1 MADKKITYSV
11 GFKADQ
17 SGLETIR
24 KSLQEISNLGVTQFK
39 LETGKSKEELDKIKA
54 AAEDVQDA
62 LTSAFNVNLNTLDLT
77 KFSQEVKRTQ
87 GSFSNLAQ
95 TMNSAGRTGQAAFSD
110 LLGTILTT
118 KDAIQGTN
126 KLLNSM
132 ANTFFNTIKWSISS
146 SVLNAFTGSIQRA
159 WSYTKNLDESL
170 NNIRIVTE
178 KSNDEMELF
187 AKNANKAAK
196 SLGAATTSYTNAAL
210 IYYQQGLGEADV
222 QARTQTTIKAANVT
236 GQSAAE
242 VSEQLTAVWNG
253 YKVVAEEAELYVDKL
268 AAVAATT
275 AADLEELSDGM
286 SKVAS
291 AANAMGVDI
300 DQLSAQLSTI
310 VSVTRQDASVVGTA
324 LKTIFS
330 RMGDLKVD
338 GVDEFGVS
346 LGDVSGQLQQMGI
359 QVLDQQGNLRDM
371 GTVIEE
377 VAAKWG
383 TWTDAQQQAAAV
395 AIAGKRQY
403 NNLIALFENWDMY
416 ESALNT
422 SQTSE
427 GTLQKQQ
434 DIYMDSIEARL
445 TKLRAASEGL
455 FTNLIDSESTKNL
468 IDVLTWLVEA
478 LDTVAK
484 GLGGLGNI
492 LQMVGGIA
500 TRMFSSQI
508 TQGIGQMY
516 TNHQTNKFNNAQAAA
531 AAELGLSLDKN
542 TTTEGQRKAIEI
554 GAERIRL
561 AKLLTEEEK
570 NHYNILIKQTLDQ
583 EKQKKLIEETIN
595 LKKKEVAA
603 LTGTDT
609 SKMSAKELAE
619 QYRAQAQASRDAAIT
634 VANGQESKTLA
645 DRRAVLDQINS
656 ASLTAENSGALGGLN
671 EKYGKAL
678 KAIEKGTFK
687 ATRHQESFNNYL
699 KEAEALL
706 SKNANELEDN
716 ARQSEKLAQE
726 TKELNAAE
734 KARNLDL
741 KRMDQAAHFK
751 TLTNQIT
758 NLIGNLT
765 MLASA
770 YSMVSNAISIWKDEE
785 LSLEEKL
792 TQSIP
797 VILSVVGT
805 VLGIVLPAF
814 ATVKTTANN
823 TAKSIEK
830 SFAKITLVLTA
841 VMAIA
846 AAGAAITKGVKE
858 AFFEE
863 TAAEKSAKKFEE
875 AKKSA
880 ESAKTAV
887 EDLRNEYDTLLSS
900 INKYQEGRNA
910 LDQMAEGTEAWNNKV
925 AELNQQVTDL
935 LLKYPQLAEHID
947 YVNGVATVSQAG
959 WDELKEIQ
967 KEKLSLAERG
977 ASMAGI
983 SQRVAQGNSQR
994 ENLLQNIRTNSLKE
1008 HGTMSDGSA
1017 AALTGGLAAGGAAIG
1032 GIIGTVVPVIGNAI
1046 GAAGGAIIGAAAGAV
1061 VGIVRTVVDEVDAK
1075 ISREKNEAAAKEIG
1089 EVIDSIASIKD
1100 ENKREEAKNALAAAT
1115 TKEEIKAIE
1124 GLSNISDRAAEA
1136 ILANKDAIDQNIA
1149 ATIENT
1155 KALDVMAKT
1164 YLQGLAVEYGF
1175 EGTEANVFADLS
1187 KDNVSK
1193 EDFDRSEYLK
1203 HYVIAG
1209 KGETVADENIGNKIN
1224 TSNDKK
1230 YAAIAVNEWI
1240 KKAYGIEGTV
1250 TANDMDDLTY
1260 QKFEDKQFTLSDG
1273 RVVTGRQIREAAV
1286 DAEIEEEIK
1295 KKATVDADT
1304 IQSLKNQNKDT
1315 RLAYFMNGYIGAEW
1329 KGKTLSNLS
1338 TLLSEANGVSGV
1350 NTSAIRDAIR
1360 AEKTAIDNFRSQY
1373 GLTAISQNAFDEMTA
1388 ADRKELQLAL
1398 TKAEE
1403 AQRKEDLLQVLQQY
1417 ADDPEKFA
1425 QVSRQ
1430 AAGVDFSNKFTAA
1443 DFFFKHT
1450 EEIQTKIR
1458 KQELDYFKTI
1468 NAELEKNHKLMERTI
1483 GLERQSLLDRQV
1495 ALEKESQLQAQNNA
1509 AEARQVLDTY
1519 LAAHGESGT
1528 FLNADGTVNVK
1539 AVNDK
1544 IATLDEE
1551 IDAQEI
1557 EYLNN
1562 ILAYWDK
1569 VIETENAAQEAI
1581 DKVIDAQIAAYNYQ
1595 YEMLQHLLDMSQ
1607 KFKEFYADM
1616 DRLGEGWGA
1625 FSEESLLER
1634 FNEAAEA
1641 FAKGSLSNIDIYID
1655 KVTTEVGWLEGK
1667 NTFSGTLADRNTQSA
1682 YQNNITKKEQEL
1694 SNINN
1699 ELTQA
1704 NSQLNAASQT
1714 YTEANSVLQMYSNSK
1729 KIEEDWAKVYAMKGA
1744 TDRARIIQIL
1754 EPYNK
1759 SNDPTELIFD
1769 EELAYDPNNVNYES
1783 TARYYAGKYMFTP
1796 FLEAYINN
1804 MSKYYDK
1811 LKKVDEY
1818 QALYDEQ
1825 AKVVEQAWYDKEDQ
1839 KKIVDEYS
1847 QRKAALEAEIA
1858 AEKAKM
1864 EEWIQNNSTMTF
1876 AKALGIDTQQFLKD
1890 GSIDFS
1896 ALEVE
1901 MVNKNP
1907 FMDFETGTINTSKL
1921 SSEIESDFDT
1931 VMDKLSGLK
1940 DALSEMYNIWI
1951 DSQKQLMQ
1959 LYDQEIQKLTS
1970 VNSILKSS
1978 ADLWQLVGN
1987 GSEAVNNIYMQMAK
2001 NATTSAT
2008 YAKMQL
2014 AVAQKEFNEV
2024 KNLGAA
2030 ANEEMQNTVRENLQ
2044 KATEA
2049 VISTTQAQLDALA
2062 QQFSINLKTLLDNAI
2077 GGSLE
2082 GITEEWELAVA
2093 NDDRYL
2099 DAVNEAYEIDNLNRA
2114 FFKSID
2120 ENNNV
2125 AAKNKLLTK
2134 QAEIEEKLR
2143 QIKEAQGKLTQADL
2157 DRANAEYELT
2167 LKQIALEEAQ
2177 QTANKMKLV
2186 RDANGNYTY
2195 QYVAD
2200 EDSIAKAEEELA
2212 AAENNLYNMEKDRTK
2227 SLVSEYY
2234 STMSEANTKISE
2246 AVAAGDK
2253 ERVMRLKEYY
2263 GDLLGGIQ
2271 AELDTSSEAFER
2283 LGGNI
2288 ANWQIPF
2295 ENFTNAIQGMDFT
2308 TLFGEEGSITTA
2320 VDGLFGEEGPI
2331 ATLQADLEKMLSSE
2345 GILGT
2350 ATIALHETVK
2360 DTGELAIKTGEL
2372 LGVADSV
2379 INQLPG
2385 LIKITDS
2392 LATELKGFTVQYEEW
2407 LKQNTELAAG
2417 QGKLIK
2423 DQTEAIKA
2431 QTIATLTLVDKMD
2444 ESLDGEVDGV
2454 AIVAEGYNWNKDS
2467 GLWEIFEN
2475 TTGQQ

>member
-87 GSFSNLAQ
+87 ESFSNLAQ

-118 KDAIQGTN
+118 KDAVQGTN
-126 KLLNSM
+126 KLLDSM

-146 SVLNAFTGSIQRA
+146 SVLNAFTGSIQKA
-159 WSYTKNLDESL
+159 WGYTKNLDESL

-178 KSNDEMELF
+178 KSNDEMERF
-187 AKNANKAAK
+187 AKSANKAAK

-300 DQLSAQLSTI
+300 DQLSAQLATI

-531 AAELGLSLDKN
+531 AAEWGLSLDKD

-561 AKLLTEEEK
+561 SKLLTEEEK

-583 EKQKKLIEETIN
+583 EKQKKLIEEKIN

-603 LTGTDT
+603 LTGADT
-609 SKMSAKELAE
+609 TEMSTEELAN
-619 QYRAQAQASRDAAIT
+619 QYRSQATASRDAAIT
-634 VANGQESKTLA
+634 AANAT
-645 DRRAVLDQINS
+645 DRQAALSAINS
-656 ASLTAENSGALGGLN
+656 VSLTDENTGALGALN
-671 EKYGKAL
+671 EKYAATL
-678 KAIEKGTFK
+678 QAIKDGTFDAAK
-687 ATRHQESFNNYL
+687 QQESFNNYL
-699 KEAEALL
+699 KEAKALL
-706 SKNANELEDN
+706 SKNADELADN
-716 ARQSEKLAQE
+716 AQHVEKLAQE

-765 MLASA
+765 TLASA

-792 TQSIP
+792 AQSIP
-797 VILSVVGT
+797 VVLSVVGT

-814 ATVKTTANN
+814 ATIKTTANS

-830 SFAKITLVLTA
+830 SFAKITLVLMA

-846 AAGAAITKGVKE
+846 AAGVAITKGVKE

-875 AKKSA
+875 AKKSI
-880 ESAKTAV
+880 ESARAAV

-959 WDELKEIQ
+959 WDELKEAQ
-967 KEKLSLAERG
+967 KEKLSLAERS

-994 ENLLQNIRTNSLKE
+994 ENLLQSIRTNSLKE
-1008 HGTMSDGSA
+1008 RTTMSDGSA
-1017 AALTGGLAAGGAAIG
+1017 AALTGSLAAGGAAVG
-1032 GIIGTVVPVIGNAI
+1032 AIIGTVVPVVGNA
-1046 GAAGGAIIGAAAGAV
+1046 IGAAAGAV
-1061 VGIVRTVVDEVDAK
+1061 IGAAAGAVAGITTAIIDEAAAK
-1075 ISREKNEAAAKEIG
+1075 ESRKKNDAAAKEIG
-1089 EVIDSIASIKD
+1089 KAIDSIANIKD

-1115 TKEEIKAIE
+1115 TKEQIKAIE

-1136 ILANKDAIDQNIA
+1136 ILKNKDAINQNLA

-1155 KALDVMAKT
+1155 KALTVMTKT
-1164 YLQGLAVEYGF
+1164 YLQGLADEYGF
-1175 EGTEANVFADLS
+1175 EGAEANVFADLGE
-1187 KDNVSK
+1187 DNVSK

-1203 HYVIAG
+1203 KYVIAG
-1209 KGETVADENIGNKIN
+1209 KGETVADENIGKKIN
-1224 TSNDKK
+1224 TSNDRK
-1230 YAAIAVNEWI
+1230 YAARAVNEWI
-1240 KKAYGIEGTV
+1240 KKGYGIEGTV
-1250 TANDMDDLTY
+1250 DANDMDGLTY
-1260 QKFEDKQFTLSDG
+1260 QKFEDKKFTLSDG

-1295 KKATVDADT
+1295 KKVTVDADT
-1304 IQSLKNQNKDT
+1304 IQSLKDQNKDT
-1315 RLAYFMNGYIGAEW
+1315 NLAYFMNGYAGEKW
-1329 KGKTLSNLS
+1329 EGKTLSNLS
-1338 TLLSEANGVSGV
+1338 DLLSEASGVSGV
-1350 NTSAIRDAIR
+1350 NTSAISNAIR
-1360 AEKTAIDNFRSQY
+1360 AEKTAIENLRNQY
-1373 GLTAISQNAFDEMTA
+1373 GLTSFSQNAFSAMTE

-1403 AQRKEDLLQVLQQY
+1403 ANRKKDLLQVLEQY

-1458 KQELDYFKTI
+1458 KQELDYFKNI
-1468 NAELEKNHKLMERTI
+1468 NAELEKNHKLMERTV
-1483 GLERQSLLDRQV
+1483 GLERQNLLDRQV

-1509 AEARQVLDTY
+1509 AEARQILNTY
-1519 LAAHGESGT
+1519 LAAHGDSDT

-1551 IDAQEI
+1551 VDAQEI

-1569 VIETENAAQEAI
+1569 VIETENTAQEAI

-1595 YEMLQHLLDMSQ
+1595 YEMLQHLLEISQ
-1607 KFKEFYADM
+1607 KFKEFYTEM

-1625 FSEESLLER
+1625 FSEKSLLER

-1641 FAKGSLSNIDIYID
+1641 FVEGNLNNIDIYIA
-1655 KVTTEVGWLEGK
+1655 KVTAEVGWLEGK
-1667 NTFSGTLADRNTQSA
+1667 NAFSGTLADRNTQIE
-1682 YQNNITKKEQEL
+1682 YQNNIAAKEQEL
-1694 SNINN
+1694 RSMENTLI
-1699 ELTQA
+1699 QA
-1704 NSQLNAASQT
+1704 KENLRSA
-1714 YTEANSVLQMYSNSK
+1714 
-1729 KIEEDWAKVYAMKGA
+1729 
-1744 TDRARIIQIL
+1744 
-1754 EPYNK
+1754 
-1759 SNDPTELIFD
+1759 
-1769 EELAYDPNNVNYES
+1769 ELAYSDANVALQGYAKDLKSSKFWANEYASLGADARAKMIKAIDIDPQNKSGLSGEEFFD
-1783 TARYYAGKYMFTP
+1783 K
-1796 FLEAYINN
+1796 FLTYDHYDTTSYKRDDMLTSAAAFGFLPLMEEYIDK
-1804 MSKYYDK
+1804 MAQHYGRLSEIERLQTLYDK
-1811 LKKVDEY
+1811 QLKKVDEAESEKEY
-1818 QALYDEQ
+1818 
-1825 AKVVEQAWYDKEDQ
+1825 AKDYVYE
-1839 KKIVDEYS
+1839 IS
-1847 QRKAALEAEIA
+1847 LSIIGLETQIET
-1858 AEKAKM
+1858 EKAKM

-1876 AKALGIDTQQFLKD
+1876 AKALKIDTQQFIKD

-1896 ALEVE
+1896 ALENE
-1901 MVNKNP
+1901 MANKNP
-1907 FMDFETGTINTSKL
+1907 YMDFNTGTIKTAEL
-1921 SSEIESDFDT
+1921 SATIESNFDE
-1931 VMDKLSGLK
+1931 VMDKLTGLK
-1940 DALSEMYNIWI
+1940 DALREMYDTWI

-1970 VNSILKSS
+1970 VNSILKNS

-1987 GSEAVNNIYMQMAK
+1987 GSEAVNNIYMQMTK

-2008 YAKMQL
+2008 YAKIQL
-2014 AVAQKEFNEV
+2014 AVAQEEFDKV
-2024 KNLGAA
+2024 KNLGAD

-2044 KATEA
+2044 KATET

-2062 QQFSINLKTLLDNAI
+2062 QQFSINLKTLLDSAV

-2093 NDDRYL
+2093 NDERYL
-2099 DAVNEAYEIDNLNRA
+2099 DAVNEAYAIDNLNRS

-2120 ENNNV
+2120 ETNNI

-2134 QAEIEEKLR
+2134 QAEIEEKLKS
-2143 QIKEAQGKLTQADL
+2143 IKEAQGKLTQADL

-2177 QTANKMKLV
+2177 QTANKMKLT

-2263 GDLLGGIQ
+2263 GNLLGGIQ
-2271 AELDTSSEAFER
+2271 AELNTSSAAFER

-2288 ANWQIPF
+2288 DNWQIPF

-2320 VDGLFGEEGPI
+2320 IDGLFGEGGSI
-2331 ATLQADLEKMLSSE
+2331 TTLQANLTNMLGSNGAL
-2345 GILGT
+2345 GI
-2350 ATIALHETVK
+2350 ATTTLNNTVK
-2360 DTGELAIKTGEL
+2360 GTGELAIKTGEL

-2392 LATELKGFTVQYEEW
+2392 LATELKGFTTQYEEW
-2407 LKQNTELAAG
+2407 LKQNTELTAN

-2431 QTIATLTLVDKMD
+2431 QTTATLTLVDKMD
-2444 ESLDGEVDGV
+2444 ESLDGKIDGV
-2454 AIVAEGYNWNKDS
+2454 AIVAEGYGFNDKS
-2467 GLWEIFEN
+2467 GWYSILEN
-2475 TTGQQ
+2475 TPEQ

>member
-118 KDAIQGTN
+118 KDAVQGTN

-178 KSNDEMELF
+178 KSNDEMERF
-187 AKNANKAAK
+187 AKSANKAAK

-300 DQLSAQLSTI
+300 DQLSAQLATI

-508 TQGIGQMY
+508 TQGIGQIY

-531 AAELGLSLDKN
+531 AAEWGLSLDKD

-561 AKLLTEEEK
+561 SKLLTEEEK

-603 LTGTDT
+603 LTGADT
-609 SKMSAKELAE
+609 TEMSTEELAN
-619 QYRAQAQASRDAAIT
+619 QYRSQATVSRDAAIT
-634 VANGQESKTLA
+634 AANAT
-645 DRRAVLDQINS
+645 DRQAALNAINS
-656 ASLTAENSGALGGLN
+656 VSLTDENIGALGALN
-671 EKYGKAL
+671 EKYAATL
-678 KAIEKGTFK
+678 QAIKDGTFDAAK
-687 ATRHQESFNNYL
+687 QQESFNNYL
-699 KEAEALL
+699 KEAKALL
-706 SKNANELEDN
+706 SKNADELAEN
-716 ARQSEKLAQE
+716 AQQVENLAQE

-758 NLIGNLT
+758 NLVGNLT

-770 YSMVSNAISIWKDEE
+770 YSMVSNAVSIWKDEE

-830 SFAKITLVLTA
+830 SFAKITLVLT
-841 VMAIA
+841 VIMAIA
-846 AAGAAITKGVKE
+846 AAGAAITKGIKE

-900 INKYQEGRNA
+900 INKYQEGRNT
-910 LDQMAEGTEAWNNKV
+910 LDKMAEGTEAWNNKV

-959 WDELKEIQ
+959 WDELKEAQ

-994 ENLLQNIRTNSLKE
+994 ENLLQNIRTNTLKE
-1008 HGTMSDGSA
+1008 EGTMSDGSA
-1017 AALTGGLAAGGAAIG
+1017 AALTGGLAAGGGAIG
-1032 GIIGTVVPVIGNAI
+1032 AIVGTVVPVVGNAI
-1046 GAAGGAIIGAAAGAV
+1046 GAVVGAAIGAGIGAV
-1061 VGIVRTVVDEVDAK
+1061 AGIVTTVIDEVDAN
-1075 ISREKNEAAAKEIG
+1075 ISRKKNDAAAKEIG
-1089 EVIDSIASIKD
+1089 KAIDSIANIKD

-1124 GLSNISDRAAEA
+1124 GLSDISDRAAEA
-1136 ILANKDAIDQNIA
+1136 MLKNKDAIDQNIA

-1155 KALDVMAKT
+1155 KALEIMKKT
-1164 YLQGLAVEYGF
+1164 YLRGLAEEYGF
-1175 EGTEANVFADLS
+1175 EGTEADVFADLGE
-1187 KDNVSK
+1187 DDVSK

-1203 HYVIAG
+1203 KYIIAG
-1209 KGETVADENIGNKIN
+1209 KGETVADEYIGNKIN

-1250 TANDMDDLTY
+1250 IDKDMDDLTY
-1260 QKFEDKQFTLSDG
+1260 QKFETKQFTLSDG

-1295 KKATVDADT
+1295 KKAAVDADT
-1304 IQSLKNQNKDT
+1304 IQSLKDQNKDVN
-1315 RLAYFMNGYIGAEW
+1315 LAYFMNGYTGEKW
-1329 KGKTLSNLS
+1329 EGKTLSNLS

-1350 NTSAIRDAIR
+1350 NTSAISDAIR
-1360 AEKTAIDNFRSQY
+1360 AEKAAINNLRNQY
-1373 GLTAISQNAFDEMTA
+1373 GLTSFDQNTFSAMTK
-1388 ADRKELQLAL
+1388 ADREELQLAL

-1403 AQRKEDLLQVLQQY
+1403 ANRKEDLLQVLQQY

-1495 ALEKESQLQAQNNA
+1495 SLEKESQLQAQNNA
-1509 AEARQVLDTY
+1509 AEARQILDTY
-1519 LAAHGESGT
+1519 LAAHGESGI

-1595 YEMLQHLLDMSQ
+1595 YEMLQHLLDISQ
-1607 KFKEFYADM
+1607 KFKEFYVDM
-1616 DRLGEGWGA
+1616 DRLKEGWGA

-1641 FAKGSLSNIDIYID
+1641 FEKESLSNIDIYIA
-1655 KVTTEVGWLEGK
+1655 KVTAEVGWLEGK
-1667 NTFSGTLADRNTQSA
+1667 NTFSGTLADRNTQRE
-1682 YQNNITKKEQEL
+1682 YQNSIAAKEQEL
-1694 SNINN
+1694 NN
-1699 ELTQA
+1699 LKDA
-1704 NSQLNAASQT
+1704 L
-1714 YTEANSVLQMYSNSK
+1714 TEAENNLDTATKKRIQENILLQNYS
-1729 KIEEDWAKVYAMKGA
+1729 ELQEDAEKWTSIFADRVAN
-1744 TDRARIIQIL
+1744 DRAHLIKAIGY
-1754 EPYNK
+1754 YNG
-1759 SNDPTELIFD
+1759 SDLSDEDFFD
-1769 EELAYDPNNVNYES
+1769 KVMSHFNPDDIDYEKDMKEFGEANGFAPMINAYLDD
-1783 TARYYAGKYMFTP
+1783 
-1796 FLEAYINN
+1796 
-1804 MSKYYDK
+1804 MSKYYYH
-1811 LKKVDEY
+1811 LQKKKGY

-1825 AKVVEQAWYDKEDQ
+1825 L
-1839 KKIVDEYS
+1839 KKIDNAESEEDDRKYDVQVISLSMIGLES
-1847 QRKAALEAEIA
+1847 QIA
-1858 AEKAKM
+1858 AEKAAM
-1864 EEWIQNNSTMTF
+1864 EEWIQNNSTITF

-1896 ALEVE
+1896 ALQAE

-1907 FMDFETGTINTSKL
+1907 YMDFDTGTIKTAEL
-1921 SSEIESDFDT
+1921 SAAIESDFDD
-1931 VMDKLSGLK
+1931 VMEKLTGLK
-1940 DALSEMYNIWI
+1940 DALHEMYDIWL
-1951 DSQKQLMQ
+1951 DSQKQLME

-1987 GSEAVNNIYMQMAK
+1987 GSEAVNNIYMQMTK
-2001 NATTSAT
+2001 NATISAI

-2014 AVAQKEFNEV
+2014 EVAQAEFVEV
-2024 KNLGAA
+2024 KKLGAD
-2030 ANEEMQNTVRENLQ
+2030 ANKEMQNTVRENLQ
-2044 KATEA
+2044 KATET

-2062 QQFSINLKTLLDNAI
+2062 QQFSINLKTLLDSAV

-2082 GITEEWELAVA
+2082 GVTEEWELAVA
-2093 NDDRYL
+2093 NDERYL
-2099 DAVNEAYEIDNLNRA
+2099 DAVNEAYAIDNLNRS
-2114 FFKSID
+2114 FFESID
-2120 ENNNV
+2120 ETNNIAV
-2125 AAKNKLLTK
+2125 KNKLLTK
-2134 QAEIEEKLR
+2134 QAEIEEKLKS
-2143 QIKEAQGKLTQADL
+2143 IKEAQGKLTQADL

-2177 QTANKMKLV
+2177 QTANKMKLT

-2246 AVAAGDK
+2246 AVAAGDE

-2263 GDLLGGIQ
+2263 GNLLGGIQ
-2271 AELDTSSEAFER
+2271 AELNTSSAAFER

-2288 ANWQIPF
+2288 DNWQIPF

-2320 VDGLFGEEGPI
+2320 IDGLFGEGGSI
-2331 ATLQADLEKMLSSE
+2331 TTLQANLTNMLGSNGAL
-2345 GILGT
+2345 GIATT
-2350 ATIALHETVK
+2350 ALNNTVK
-2360 DTGELAIKTGEL
+2360 GTGELAIKTGEL
-2372 LGVADSV
+2372 LDVSNSV
-2379 INQLPG
+2379 ITQLPG
-2385 LIKITDS
+2385 LINITNN

-2407 LKQNTELAAG
+2407 LKQNTELTAN

-2431 QTIATLTLVDKMD
+2431 QTTATLTLVDKMD
-2444 ESLDGEVDGV
+2444 ESLDGKVDGV
-2454 AIVAEGYNWNKDS
+2454 AIVAEGYGFNKDS
-2467 GLWEIFEN
+2467 GIWEILEN